1 MVVTVVVAL
10 TALVVALLTAAVTAV
25 RARNR
30 VASLPNAFRCKVAVA
45 TAGDHV
51 RYQWPRRS
59 SYAVWVH
66 DVLIVFEG
74 LTCTRVRSYAVH
86 FAEGPVA
93 TMVHPVDGL
102 DARPVVMSVET
113 DDGSHALVAA
123 PRTSGALVAGPFIAA
138 LLSADDVA
146 AAIDSSAD

>member
-1 MVVTVVVAL
+1 VVVTMIALAALAVGLLAVVVTVV
-10 TALVVALLTAAVTAV
+10 
-25 RARNR
+25 RARQR

-45 TAGDHV
+45 RTGDHV
-51 RYQWPRRS
+51 RYLWPRRAA
-59 SYAVWVH
+59 YAVWVH

-74 LTCTRVRSYAVH
+74 FTRTRVRAYAVH

-123 PRTSGALVAGPFIAA
+123 ARTSGALVAGPFIAA

-146 AAIDSSAD
+146 ASIDRSAD